1 VRPLFRDRLMA
12 NKKSGQA
19 GVSWGRMPC
28 LNKTTGRSREG
39 TCQNVR
45 LGDNGA
51 MLENSVPEVKEKDG
65 MAHTWVAGRGRFLC
79 STAFPNECAQ

>member
-65 MAHTWVAGRGRFLC
+65 MAPYLGSRSRAVLMFDC
-79 STAFPNECAQ
+79 ISQ